1 MTEYMNLIANG
12 MEEVQNL
19 GITQQQEILNSLGVS
34 ESIFVQYQRELGMFM
49 QQLMMN
55 QQISTN

>member
-1 MTEYMNLIANG
+1 MNLIANG